1 MTLVLDTNQPNDLSH
16 FATLAAALGGAP
28 RQPNAAPATEK
39 VKAADKATLAP
50 APVATSPAPDAGRV
64 TIEQVRAIAGTK
76 VGFKEL
82 LTKEGYEKLSVVP
95 AEALADLLP
104 KVQALKD
111 K

>member
-1 MTLVLDTNQPNDLSH
+1 MQITLVLDTNQPNDLSH

-28 RQPNAAPATEK
+28 APGKPAAA
-39 VKAADKATLAP
+39 VADKAKAASGTP
-50 APVATSPAPDAGRV
+50 AAAASPAPDAGRV

-76 VGFKEL
+76 AGFKEL
-82 LTKEGYEKLSVVP
+82 LTREGYEKLSVVP